1 MFVLLFF
8 LFAQSD
14 AVTASSPTPAPQEK
28 PSIDQRFLVVGSAE
42 NAERTPGSAHFIDL
56 TQLRKHL
63 HSDIHRILA
72 NVPGLNLQE
81 EEGYGLRPNIGMRG
95 TGVERS
101 QKITLLEDGVLMAPA
116 PYTAPAAYYF
126 PTAGRMEAVEVKKGP
141 ASIEQGPQ
149 TTGGVINLVSS
160 PIPVGPAAEASLL
173 AGSDE
178 TGQLKAKAG
187 WSNERFGLLAETYQF
202 TTAGFKKLPDGGETG
217 SELHDYLVKMSWTP
231 ASPAFQQF
239 EVKVSR
245 TTQQGQETYLG
256 LSDEDFTFDPYAR
269 YAASQLD
276 EIDTTHHTYQL
287 RHLFKPGA
295 AWDLATTVYYN
306 DFARDWFKLGSVAG
320 RGIASVLDDPAN
332 NAAAMEILR
341 GGDSADN
348 ALLMRHNNRSYFGR
362 GVHSVFTS
370 QFQTGTL
377 QHEFRGSLRLHED
390 EEDRFQHDDR
400 YAMRAG
406 SMILNQEG
414 QPGSQENRV
423 GSARAGSA
431 YLQDSLTWGRF
442 TLTPGLRFET
452 IEFTRKDYAKTDP
465 TRQNGPTA
473 VRRNDVEVWL
483 PGLGLHAQISPA
495 LQLFAGIHKGFSPPG
510 AGANEAT
517 LSEES
522 WNHEAGLR
530 LARGEQRLELIG
542 FFNDYSNLL
551 GAETLSGGG
560 TGQGELF
567 NGGAVEVSGVE
578 FLARTSL
585 VRGRGWSFPLSLTY
599 TYTQSEFMSS
609 FKTAFED
616 WAPEVQRGD
625 HLPYLPEHQGSLSL
639 GLNRGPFAGTLSL
652 RALSAMRTSAGQGP
666 MLNAESVPGHEVLDL
681 GVSWQFPRS
690 IQLQLQV
697 RNLGDED
704 YAVARRP
711 AGLRPGMPRSLLLG
725 LSSRF

>member
-1 MFVLLFF
+1 MLALLLFF
-8 LFAQSD
+8 IAQSD
-14 AVTASSPTPAPQEK
+14 AAKDPNSTAAPQGK

-42 NAERTPGSAHFIDL
+42 QAERTPGSAHFIDL
-56 TQLRKHL
+56 SQLQKHL

-72 NVPGLNLQE
+72 QVPGLNIQE
-81 EEGYGLRPNIGMRG
+81 EEGFGLRPNIGMRG

-101 QKITLLEDGVLMAPA
+101 QKITILEDGVLMAPA

-173 AGSDE
+173 AGSNE
-178 TGQLKAKAG
+178 TGQLKALVG
-187 WSNERFGLLAETYQF
+187 WSNDRFGVLAETYQF
-202 TTAGFKKLPDGGETG
+202 TTAGFKTLPDGGETG
-217 SELHDYLVKMSWTP
+217 TELQDYLVKMSWTP
-231 ASPAFQQF
+231 GSAAFQQF
-239 EVKVSR
+239 EVKFSR

-256 LSDEDFTFDPYAR
+256 LSDEDFALDPYAR

-287 RHLFKPGA
+287 RHLFKPGT
-295 AWDLATTVYYN
+295 AWDVATTAYYN
-306 DFARDWFKLGSVAG
+306 DFARDWYKLGSVTG
-320 RGIASVLDDPAN
+320 LGIAAVLDDPASH
-332 NAAAMEILR
+332 AAAMEILR

-362 GVHSVFTS
+362 GLHSVFSS
-370 QFQTGTL
+370 QFQTGMI

-390 EEDRFQHDDR
+390 EEDRFQRDDR

-423 GSARAGSA
+423 GSAVAVA
-431 YLQDSLTWGRF
+431 AFLQDSLTWGRLTF
-442 TLTPGLRFET
+442 TPGVRFET
-452 IEFTRKDYAKTDP
+452 IEFSRKDYSKSDP
-465 TRQNGPTA
+465 SRQNGPTA
-473 VRRNDVEVWL
+473 VRKNEVGIWL
-483 PGLGLHAQISPA
+483 PGLGVHAQVLPA
-495 LQLFAGIHKGFSPPG
+495 LQVFAGIHKGFSPPG
-510 AGANEAT
+510 AGANEQT
-517 LSEES
+517 LAEES
-522 WNHEAGLR
+522 WNHEVGLR
-530 LARGEQRLELIG
+530 LAKGEHRLEIIG

-567 NGGAVEVSGVE
+567 NGGAVEVSGLE
-578 FLARTSL
+578 FLARSEL
-585 VRGRGWSFPLSLTY
+585 GSGKSWSFPFSLAY
-599 TYTQSEFMSS
+599 TWTQSQFMSS
-609 FKTAFED
+609 FKTSFED

-625 HLPYLPEHQGSLSL
+625 HLPYLPEHQGTLSL
-639 GLNRGPFAGTLSL
+639 GLCRGPFSATLSL
-652 RALSAMRTSAGQGP
+652 HASGAMRSSAGQGP
-666 MLNAESVPGHEVLDL
+666 MLNEESLPGHEVLDL
-681 GVSWQFPRS
+681 GASWQLPRS
-690 IQLQLQV
+690 IQLQLQL
-697 RNLGDED
+697 RNLSDES

-711 AGLRPGMPRSLLLG
+711 SGLRPGMPRTLLLG
-725 LSSRF
+725 LSTKF